1 MQMSHSKSIVLFV
14 SIFLLHVSKV
24 CAQQETT
31 LQFLTWVPQANYTD
45 LTIQPT
51 GYKTSI
57 ALPFIGSMQAYYFNS
72 AFKYNTLVADNTIDP
87 NSVIPSLKNK
97 NQLYS
102 GGSYDLF
109 SMRFKKKDTYFQ
121 FSIRDVWTQRFVYPY
136 DLANIIWNGNSSY
149 AGQTADLSNTRIAL
163 NYYREFGFA
172 FNKAIN
178 DKLII
183 GSRVKFLTGLANV
196 TTQESQTSLY
206 TDPNGLSVSGHSE
219 FTLLTSGL
227 INDEVIKTSDILGF
241 SNVGAAL
248 DLGGR
253 YKLNEKIS
261 LACNVTNIGF
271 IHWTKDVKNYRV
283 NGDYTY
289 TGYQIRDSADIT
301 NADWQN
307 VLDTLEAVFK
317 PKEDS
322 DKYNSWL
329 SPTVYLSGNYLL
341 KENLYLYSSLALDV
355 YHAVIPAFTI
365 GATHTFHKVF
375 QTTLNYTIMPNNYL
389 NIGGG
394 FAVRGG
400 PFQYYMSCDN
410 IVAVFDPYSVK
421 YFNARLGLNIV
432 LGRKEKNENVNV
444 NLPKISG

>member
-1 MQMSHSKSIVLFV
+1 MLMLLFKR
-14 SIFLLHVSKV
+14 ILLFASV
-24 CAQQETT
+24 CLMHASQVYAQQETT

-45 LTIQPT
+45 LTIQPKE
-51 GYKTSI
+51 YRTSI
-57 ALPFIGSMQAYYFNS
+57 SLPFIGSMQAYYFNS
-72 AFKYNTLVADNTIDP
+72 AFKYNTLVNENIIYP
-87 NSVIPSLKNK
+87 NNVIPSLKK
-97 NQLYS
+97 QNQLYS
-102 GGSYDLF
+102 GGSFDLF

-136 DLANIIWNGNSSY
+136 DLTNLIWNGNSAY

-172 FNKAIN
+172 FNKSIN

-183 GSRVKFLTGLANV
+183 GSRVKFLTGLANI
-196 TTQESQTSLY
+196 TTQESETSLY
-206 TDPNGLSVSGHSE
+206 TDPNGLSISGHSE
-219 FTLLTSGL
+219 FTLLSSGL
-227 INDEVIKTSDILGF
+227 VNDEVIKTNDIIGF
-241 SNVGAAL
+241 GNVGAAL
-248 DLGGR
+248 DVGGR
-253 YKLNEKIS
+253 YKLNEKLS
-261 LACNVTNIGF
+261 LACNVINIGF
-271 IHWTKDVKNYRV
+271 IHWAKDVKNYRV

-289 TGYQIRDSADIT
+289 TGYQIRDSVDIA

-317 PKEDS
+317 PTEDS

-329 SPTVYLSGNYLL
+329 SPTVYLSGNYML
-341 KENLYLYSSLALDV
+341 KENINLYSSLALDV
-355 YHAVIPAFTI
+355 YHAVIPAFTV
-365 GATHTFHKVF
+365 GATHTFHKVI

-410 IVAVFDPYSVK
+410 IIAVFDPYSVK

-432 LGRKEKNENVNV
+432 LGRKEKNGKVDV
-444 NLPKISG
+444 PRISD